1 MIIEAHVDLFALK
14 PFIGDADGLLSN
26 AADIGCC
33 IVFVFE
39 LERDGLAS
47 KREEKASPLL
57 ALVDVDTEGRT
68 AGLSGREMGEL
79 AR

>member
-1 MIIEAHVDLFALK
+1 M
-14 PFIGDADGLLSN
+14 GDADGLLSN
-26 AADIGCC
+26 AADIGWCN
-33 IVFVFE
+33 VFEFE

-57 ALVDVDTEGRT
+57 ALVDADTDGRI

-79 AR
+79 ER